1 MENFDK
7 KDAQMKKYDEEN
19 DFNGSL
25 NSAENISQKLRLQ
38 QQRLFGG
45 INMSIRDTDANV
57 IQRIGTYFRQRHEY
71 DRACDVLERVLEI
84 RKKQFLS
91 KKQKEDDGK
100 FERLSDFQMID
111 EEDLEQFQGREFA
124 TLYNDLALTYQCMDD
139 LAYAQE
145 YLILAI

>member
-1 MENFDK
+1 
-7 KDAQMKKYDEEN
+7 
-19 DFNGSL
+19 
-25 NSAENISQKLRLQ
+25 
-38 QQRLFGG
+38 
-45 INMSIRDTDANV
+45 MSIKDTDANV

-111 EEDLEQFQGREFA
+111 EEDLEQF
-124 TLYNDLALTYQCMDD
+124 
-139 LAYAQE
+139 
-145 YLILAI
+145 